1 MIELDRIYN
10 EDCLEG
16 MKRIPDGSVDC
27 VICDLPYGMTNA
39 QWDKEIPSDLL
50 WKEYRRVCKPNA
62 AVVLF
67 GIEPFSS
74 RLRVSNIKA
83 YKYDWIWYKNAIS
96 GFLNAKKQPLRDYET
111 ISVFYSKQCTYNP
124 QMVKL
129 AKKQHQSHL
138 PIHCTTLYGEHTKGI
153 TKDVEYHYPRSV
165 IRCQTVNSAFAQ
177 KKTLHP
183 TQKPLDLIR
192 YLVRTYTNK
201 DETVL
206 DNCMGSGTTAVACI
220 KERRHFIGFETDK
233 GYFDIANKRI
243 DEARKALSLFP
254 TSATT

>member
-27 VICDLPYGMTNA
+27 VICDLPYGMTNNS
-39 QWDKEIPSDLL
+39 WDSVIPLL
-50 WKEYRRVCKPNA
+50 PLWSEYERIIKANGA
-62 AVVLF
+62 IILF
-67 GIEPFSS
+67 GQSLFTAELIC
-74 RLRVSNIKA
+74 SNKA
-83 YKYDWIWYKNAIS
+83 MYRYTLIWEKTRAG
-96 GFLNAKKQPLRDYET
+96 GFLNARRMPLQCHED
-111 ISVFYSKQCTYNP
+111 IAVFYKKLPTYNP
-124 QMVKL
+124 QMEEGK
-129 AKKQHQSHL
+129 AYSKKQVSNGD
-138 PIHCTTLYGEHTKGI
+138 YGNYGKFERTGHVLVNEGLR
-153 TKDVEYHYPRSV
+153 YPRS
-165 IRCQTVNSAFAQ
+165 IIKLANANNNS
-177 KKTLHP
+177 LHP